1 MIHYV
6 TKHGECL
13 EYEDMKKFLYIL
25 FRAFGLTEL
34 AARRSVDIALTLDGL
49 QLTKHLAFVM
59 NGVKL
64 VDIACRNPCTGLL
77 DLQPISD
84 ETDKNKKKYVPQS
97 PRWCFPTKYC
107 MGRKIQAMYQEEFK
121 EMFEILFQAAE
132 VGQTE
137 FPGWE
142 PLNFANPAN
151 MAAIQ
156 KCLGLG
162 GACKVTK
169 YFCYCCSIVSH
180 LCATGNT
187 GDKICRKC
195 DETHPNNPQWKC
207 FHHEMSNCEQLEKC
221 SQALED
227 LKINWQSDMKN

>member
-34 AARRSVDIALTLDGL
+34 AARRSIDIALTLDGS

-84 ETDKNKKKYVPQS
+84 ETDKNKKEI
-97 PRWCFPTKYC
+97 CTTKSKVVLSN
-107 MGRKIQAMYQEEFK
+107 KILY
-121 EMFEILFQAAE
+121 
-132 VGQTE
+132 
-137 FPGWE
+137 
-142 PLNFANPAN
+142 
-151 MAAIQ
+151 
-156 KCLGLG
+156 
-162 GACKVTK
+162 GARD
-169 YFCYCCSIVSH
+169 
-180 LCATGNT
+180 T
-187 GDKICRKC
+187 GDLPRGIQG
-195 DETHPNNPQWKC
+195 DV
-207 FHHEMSNCEQLEKC
+207 
-221 SQALED
+221 
-227 LKINWQSDMKN
+227 